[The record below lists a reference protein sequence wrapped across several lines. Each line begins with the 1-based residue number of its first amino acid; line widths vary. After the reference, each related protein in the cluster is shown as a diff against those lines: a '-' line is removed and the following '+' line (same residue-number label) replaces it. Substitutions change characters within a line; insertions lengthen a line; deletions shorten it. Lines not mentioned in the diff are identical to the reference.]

1 MRARNWV
8 LIASAVSITVF
19 YALCHLDDFKIQI
32 QHDFLCAYT
41 GYSLAFSPG
50 LYDPAVQSRRAQEIL
65 PNPQRQLIP
74 FIRPAFYA
82 WAMWPL
88 AQLPYMAA
96 YVAWLCLQYGMLAW
110 TCFRAW
116 HRFGPPSIIFCVV
129 FWPVAVGIFAG
140 QDSALVL
147 VMVFEA
153 FLAIE
158 QHGYWRAGA
167 ICALT
172 LFKFHLMLLVPLVIL
187 LRRNWRML
195 EGYVTV
201 ATALTIACLAW
212 GHPKSY
218 IALLRRDDIVNP
230 SPGMMINIRG
240 IALNFGAPWI
250 VIPLIL
256 LVGAIVVYAAR
267 LSADWQWFGAAVAGS
282 PLIVPH
288 VYLYDLASLLVF
300 LLAALTSAKSPLTRW
315 TAFLI
320 ILPPIHAAIALGA
333 PWAAI
338 PPLAIIAFMLCLAL
352 DRKFASQTLPKVPHP
367 HADSYRGERS
377 HSRKAG
383 RAGRGVISRV
393 CARFKMAAAIAH

>member
-1 MRARNWV
+1 MMRVRNWV
-8 LIASAVSITVF
+8 LIAAAVSITGF
-19 YALCHLDDFKIQI
+19 YALCHLDAFKIQI

-41 GYSLAFSPG
+41 GGSLAFSAG

-82 WAMWPL
+82 WAIWPL

-96 YVAWLCLQYGMLAW
+96 YAVWLCLQYGMLAW

-116 HRFGPPSIIFCVV
+116 HRFGPPSIILCVV

-147 VMVFEA
+147 VMIFEA

-158 QHGYWRAGA
+158 QHRYWRAGA
-167 ICALT
+167 ICGLT
-172 LFKFHLMLLVPLVIL
+172 LFKFHLILLVPLVIL

-195 EGYVTV
+195 GGYVLV
-201 ATALTIACLAW
+201 ATALATACVAW

-230 SPGMMINIRG
+230 SPGMMINIRA
-240 IALNFGAPWI
+240 IALNFGTPWV

-256 LVGAIVVYAAR
+256 FVAAIVVYAAR
-267 LSADWQWFGAAVAGS
+267 LSADWRWFGAAIAGS
-282 PLIVPH
+282 LLIVPH

-320 ILPPIHAAIALGA
+320 ILPPVHGAIALGI

-338 PPLAIIAFMLCLAL
+338 PPLVIIAFMLCLVL
-352 DRKFASQTLPKVPHP
+352 DRKLAFSWF
-367 HADSYRGERS
+367 
-377 HSRKAG
+377 
-383 RAGRGVISRV
+383 RGVGFPETTSPRD
-393 CARFKMAAAIAH
+393 RS

>member
-1 MRARNWV
+1 MMRARNWV
-8 LIASAVSITVF
+8 LIAAALSITGF
-19 YALCHLDDFKIQI
+19 YALSHLDAFKIQV

-65 PNPQRQLIP
+65 PNPQRPLIP
-74 FIRPAFYA
+74 FLRPAFYA
-82 WAMWPL
+82 WVMWPL
-88 AQLPYMAA
+88 AQLPYMTA
-96 YVAWLCLQYGMLAW
+96 YAVWLCLQYGMLAW

-116 HRFGPPSIIFCVV
+116 NRFGPPSIVLCVV

-147 VMVFEA
+147 VMIFEA

-158 QHGYWRAGA
+158 QRRYWLAGA

-201 ATALTIACLAW
+201 ATVLTTACLVW

-218 IALLRRDDIVNP
+218 VTLLRRDDIVNP
-230 SPGMMINIRG
+230 SADMMINIRG
-240 IALNFGAPWI
+240 IALNFGTPWV
-250 VIPLIL
+250 VIPLF
-256 LVGAIVVYAAR
+256 LVVTAIVVYAAR
-267 LSADWQWFGAAVAGS
+267 LSADWQWFGAAIAGS

-288 VYLYDLASLLVF
+288 VYLYDLASFLVF

-315 TAFLI
+315 TAFLV
-320 ILPPIHAAIALGA
+320 ILPPIHAAIALGT

-338 PPLAIIAFMLCLAL
+338 LPLVIMGFMLCLVLDHKVAL
-352 DRKFASQTLPKVPHP
+352 KIPVQDPA
-367 HADSYRGERS
+367 
-377 HSRKAG
+377 
-383 RAGRGVISRV
+383 
-393 CARFKMAAAIAH
+393 